1 MTAFVTA
8 GGGFLLSVL
17 WFDLM
22 FDVQTLRHRHG
33 PIPDDVLAS
42 IAAYYRRVT
51 TEARPMNRLV
61 ALVMLGTLTALVI
74 QLVRDDA
81 PRWAAAT
88 SLALAVV
95 AIGLAASHTFN
106 AARRLGTRAD
116 PIDRQSELAR
126 GICRDHLVCLVLIAT
141 LLVVQLGFAR

>member
-33 PIPDDVLAS
+33 PIPEDVLAS

-51 TEARPMNRLV
+51 TAARPMNRLV
-61 ALVMLGTLTALVI
+61 ALVMLGTLTALIV
-74 QLVRDDA
+74 QLVQCDA

-88 SLALAVV
+88 SLALTVG
-95 AIGLAASHTFN
+95 AIGLAASRTVR
-106 AARRLGTRAD
+106 AAQRLGTRAD
-116 PIDRQSELAR
+116 TIDRQTALAR
-126 GICRDHLVCLVLIAT
+126 GICRDHLVCLVLVVG